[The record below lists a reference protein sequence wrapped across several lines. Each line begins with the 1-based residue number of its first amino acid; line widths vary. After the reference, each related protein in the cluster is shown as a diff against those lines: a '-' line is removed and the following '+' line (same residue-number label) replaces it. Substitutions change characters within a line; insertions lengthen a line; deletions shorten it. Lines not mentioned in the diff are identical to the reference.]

1 MALQLEE
8 QGLQALGKMARP
20 VPGESLTNNPE
31 EPLPFEG
38 PPQYTNTREAL
49 DWLLTKLTEENTYIT
64 IVGSVH
70 KGIPI
75 SDIVQQI
82 LYVGFTEGKWNP
94 DMVLLLVEPLMYM
107 IMALCEKAGVQY
119 IIYRGEDED
128 DEVLDAEENLS
139 EKKDKLKSLGSMVEQ
154 KVESSNITSA
164 NIPSEIASEI
174 ESIEVPEEISLL
186 AKKETTEQNN
196 SLLARG

>member
-1 MALQLEE
+1 
-8 QGLQALGKMARP
+8 
-20 VPGESLTNNPE
+20 
-31 EPLPFEG
+31 
-38 PPQYTNTREAL
+38 
-49 DWLLTKLTEENTYIT
+49 
-64 IVGSVH
+64 
-70 KGIPI
+70 
-75 SDIVQQI
+75 
-82 LYVGFTEGKWNP
+82 
-94 DMVLLLVEPLMYM
+94 M
-107 IMALCEKAGVQY
+107 IMALCEKAGVEY